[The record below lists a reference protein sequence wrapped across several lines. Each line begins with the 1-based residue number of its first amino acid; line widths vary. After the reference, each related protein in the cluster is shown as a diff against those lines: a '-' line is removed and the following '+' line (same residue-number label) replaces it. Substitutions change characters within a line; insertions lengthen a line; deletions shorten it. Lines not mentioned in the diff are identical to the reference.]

1 MNFPSHVDTY
11 IKTEAKHAAI
21 YGPYRDPPYG
31 PSTHVSPFMS
41 REKPD
46 SQNRRIIIDLS
57 WPQDASV
64 NSVTAAN
71 LYMTTVYKLQ
81 YPTIDNITDH
91 LNSLSEGSKFFKID
105 LSRAF
110 CQLRINP
117 RDYNLLTLKWGGQYY
132 SDVYCPFG
140 HRSGSMA
147 CTRLTDFFRYIMRQQ
162 GYTIFNYID
171 DLVGIGPLST
181 VGEAYKYL
189 LEN

>member
-1 MNFPSHVDTY
+1 
-11 IKTEAKHAAI
+11 
-21 YGPYRDPPYG
+21 
-31 PSTHVSPFMS
+31 MS

-46 SQNRRIIIDLS
+46 NPNRRIIIDQS

-81 YPTIDNITDH
+81 YPTIDNITGH
-91 LNSLSEGSKFFKID
+91 LNSLSEGSKIFKID

-147 CTRLTDFFRYIMRQQ
+147 CTRLTDFFRYIMRLQ

-171 DLVGIGPLST
+171 DLIGIDPLST
-181 VGEAYKYL
+181 VGKAYKYL